1 VKDVD
6 KAREIV
12 QKTAGYV
19 GLEQS
24 TLDTT
29 LKLLDEYD
37 KARENV
43 FKELVELTTKSD
55 VSDLLSEWKD
65 LCDDGRNELRKLNDI
80 SPGNGIGV
88 VMVGLSKFQ
97 SGEFKIWDQ
106 NAKSEIARAVVD
118 IKLIYL
124 ANLKLVQAC
133 NQELQDFA
141 SQKKDL
147 IERAEGPFG
156 ATKDVLIKTASLLHA
171 AVKAKGAGAP
181 SVTDPVQ
188 GMVQILKENFTAV
201 SEAAKKKRAL
211 VEVLLARLAM
221 IKDAQSKL
229 DLKAIDDA
237 YRAGESA
244 ANSLQGVGKD
254 SPYEAEDWNDFAKEC
269 IEKLKDAKELAED
282 QSKAVFDL
290 LVNRLKEETAKSI
303 EALTDDPAEQ
313 ERWNDALVQ
322 SFDSIQNAVE
332 QEQTFLDSIV
342 QGPMR
347 QALAA
352 DWNLVQV
359 WAKQSLDELKST
371 LESIRKTLKGS

>member
-6 KAREIV
+6 TAREIV
-12 QKTAGYV
+12 SKTAGEI

-24 TLDTT
+24 TFDTT

-37 KARENV
+37 KAREGV
-43 FKELVELTTKSD
+43 FKAMVELTTKSD

-65 LCDDGRNELRKLNDI
+65 LCDEGKDQLRKLNDI

-106 NAKSEIARAVVD
+106 NGKSEIARAAVD
-118 IKLIYL
+118 TKLIYL
-124 ANLKLVQAC
+124 ANLKLVQTC

-147 IERAEGPFG
+147 LERAAGPFA
-156 ATKDVLIKTASLLHA
+156 ATKDVLAKTVAILNA
-171 AVKAKGAGAP
+171 AVKAKGAGSP
-181 SVTDPVQ
+181 SITDPVQ
-188 GMVQILKENFTAV
+188 GMVQTLKDNFAAV

-211 VEVLLARLAM
+211 VEVLLTRLAM

-229 DLKAIDDA
+229 DIKAIGDA
-237 YRAGESA
+237 YHAGEAA
-244 ANSLQGVGKD
+244 ANSLQGAGKD

-269 IEKLKDAKELAED
+269 IEKLNDAKELAED

-290 LVNRLKEETAKSI
+290 LVNRLKEETAKSV

-313 ERWNDALVQ
+313 ERWNDFLVE
-322 SFDSIQNAVE
+322 SFDSIENAVE
-332 QEQTFLDSIV
+332 SEQTYLESIV
-342 QGPMR
+342 QGPAR
-347 QALAA
+347 QALSA

-359 WAKQSLDELKST
+359 WAKQSLDGLKST
-371 LESIRKTLKGS
+371 LESIRKILGGS